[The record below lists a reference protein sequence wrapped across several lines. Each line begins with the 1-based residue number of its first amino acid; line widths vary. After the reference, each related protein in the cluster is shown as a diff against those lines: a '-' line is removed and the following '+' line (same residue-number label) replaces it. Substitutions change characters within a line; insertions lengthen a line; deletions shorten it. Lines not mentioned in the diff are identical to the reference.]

1 MVKSLKAIPAKSD
14 VQNCKRRA
22 GLVKSPAWAK
32 RYLSG
37 VPIASPS
44 KPQRV
49 QSLRLATLW
58 TSETVDAKDSRTLG
72 GSGSCVDLA
81 GFLTSIEHRSIE
93 R

>member
-32 RYLSG
+32 RDLSG

-58 TSETVDAKDSRTLG
+58 IGETVDAKNSRTLG
-72 GSGSCVDLA
+72 EIASRADLVVVA
-81 GFLTSIEHRSIE
+81 RRVSSWTTP
-93 R
+93 